1 MKDYTLIIDT
11 INIAAAKL
19 KDYDNA
25 IQKEIKTQSKDR
37 LNEVAEYLWA
47 VLKNVEFANFNVVEC
62 HSWGRAGDGI
72 PLGEMNLHSGSRY
85 LVAGATYKAQLF
97 ISSSA
102 YITRIYFNENSYII
116 QGENCKPTQL
126 YLCYYWKQFKN
137 KIEPA
142 IDMTLEAR
150 NKRIKEALSKTN
162 MEKYIVDKFE
172 I

>member
-11 INIAAAKL
+11 INTAEVML

-25 IQKEIKTQSKDR
+25 IQKEIKTQSKDA

-62 HSWGRAGDGI
+62 QSWGKAGDGI
-72 PLGEMNLHSGSRY
+72 PLGQMNLHSGSRY
-85 LVAGATYKAQLF
+85 LVAGATYKAQLS

-102 YITRIYFNENSYII
+102 YITRIYFNENGYII
-116 QGENCKPTQL
+116 QGENYKPTQL

-137 KIEPA
+137 KIDPA
-142 IDMTLEAR
+142 IDRTLEAR
-150 NKRIKEALSKTN
+150 NKRIKEALSKIN
-162 MEKYIVDKFE
+162 MEKYIVDNFE

>member
-11 INIAAAKL
+11 INTAEAML

-25 IQKEIKTQSKDR
+25 IQKEIKTQSKDA

-62 HSWGRAGDGI
+62 HSWGKAGDGI
-72 PLGEMNLHSGSRY
+72 PLGEMHLLSGSRY
-85 LVAGATYKAQLF
+85 LVSGATYKAQLF
-97 ISSSA
+97 INSST
-102 YITRIYFNENSYII
+102 YITRIYFNEDGYII
-116 QGENCKPTQL
+116 QGESYKPTQL

-142 IDMTLEAR
+142 IDRTLEAR

-162 MEKYIVDKFE
+162 MEKYIVDNFE

>member
-11 INIAAAKL
+11 INTAEVML

-25 IQKEIKTQSKDR
+25 IQKEIKTQSKDA

-62 HSWGRAGDGI
+62 HSWGKAGDGI
-72 PLGEMNLHSGSRY
+72 PLGEMHLLSGSRY
-85 LVAGATYKAQLF
+85 LVSGATYKAQLF
-97 ISSSA
+97 INSST
-102 YITRIYFNENSYII
+102 YITRIYFNEDGYII
-116 QGENCKPTQL
+116 QGESYKPTQL

-142 IDMTLEAR
+142 IDRTLEAR

-162 MEKYIVDKFE
+162 MEKYIVDNFE

>member
-11 INIAAAKL
+11 INTAESML

-25 IQKEIKTQSKDR
+25 IQKEIKTQSKDA

-47 VLKNVEFANFNVVEC
+47 VLKNVEFANFNVDEY
-62 HSWGRAGDGI
+62 HSWGKGDGI
-72 PLGEMNLHSGSRY
+72 PLGEMNLRSGNRY
-85 LVAGATYKAQLF
+85 LVAGTTYKAQLF
-97 ISSSA
+97 INSSA
-102 YITRIYFNENSYII
+102 YITRIYFNENGYIM
-116 QGENCKPTQL
+116 QGETYKLTQL

-142 IDMTLEAR
+142 IDRALEAR

-162 MEKYIVDKFE
+162 MEKYIVDNFE

>member
-11 INIAAAKL
+11 INTAEVML

-25 IQKEIKTQSKDR
+25 IQKEIKTQSKDA
-37 LNEVAEYLWA
+37 LNKVAEYLWA

-62 HSWGRAGDGI
+62 HSWGKAGDGI
-72 PLGEMNLHSGSRY
+72 PLGEMHLLSGSRY
-85 LVAGATYKAQLF
+85 LVSGATYKAQLF
-97 ISSSA
+97 INSST
-102 YITRIYFNENSYII
+102 YITRIYFNEDGYII
-116 QGENCKPTQL
+116 QGESYKPTQL

-142 IDMTLEAR
+142 IDKTLEAR

-162 MEKYIVDKFE
+162 MEKYIVDNFE

>member
-11 INIAAAKL
+11 INTAEAML

-25 IQKEIKTQSKDR
+25 IQKEIKTRSKDA
-37 LNEVAEYLWA
+37 LDEVAEYLWA
-47 VLKNVEFANFNVVEC
+47 VLRDVEFANFDIVEH
-62 HSWGRAGDGI
+62 HSWVKAGDGI

-85 LVAGATYKAQLF
+85 LVAGTTYKAQLF

-102 YITRIYFNENSYII
+102 YITRIYFNENNYII
-116 QGENCKPTQL
+116 QGGNYKPTQL

-142 IDMTLEAR
+142 IDRALEAR

-162 MEKYIVDKFE
+162 MEKYIVDNFE

>member
-11 INIAAAKL
+11 INTAEVML

-25 IQKEIKTQSKDR
+25 IQKEIKTQSKDA

-62 HSWGRAGDGI
+62 HSWGKAGDGI
-72 PLGEMNLHSGSRY
+72 PLGEMNLYSGSRY
-85 LVAGATYKAQLF
+85 LVSGATYKAQLF
-97 ISSSA
+97 INSST
-102 YITRIYFNENSYII
+102 YITRIYFNEDGYII
-116 QGENCKPTQL
+116 QGESYKPTQL

-142 IDMTLEAR
+142 IDRTLEAR